1 VEGQLTAVL
10 AVSSV
15 DVIVA
20 GAGTMGSMALWRLA
34 RRGAAA
40 LGLEQFAPG
49 HDRGSGHGES
59 RMIRTAYFE
68 GPGYVPL
75 VRAAMPL
82 WRELEAESAAELLT
96 MTGGLTIGRPDGAL
110 VAGAQRSAREHGL
123 ACELLEPRR
132 VAERFPPHRLGPDE
146 VALWEE
152 GAGVLRPE
160 RAIRAA
166 AERARALGAGLVT
179 GARVTAIEAG
189 DGGVTVHAGGAAYRG
204 RHLVVCAGP
213 WLGGLL
219 PGLGLP
225 LEVERQAMAWFPAP
239 DPAVFAP
246 ARFPVFIRDRGDRPA
261 GYGLPSLDGATVKVG
276 LHHGGRPA
284 DPDALDRTVTDADLA
299 PLAALVAE
307 TLGGLDPRHSRAAV
321 CMYTNT
327 PDEHFVVG
335 PAPGLPRVTVLGGF
349 SGHGFKFAPVIG
361 DIAADLALEGG
372 TAHPIET
379 FSPQRFRPAPRAA
392 RP

>member
-1 VEGQLTAVL
+1 
-10 AVSSV
+10 
-15 DVIVA
+15 VIVA

-34 RRGAAA
+34 RRGASV

-49 HDRGSGHGES
+49 HDRGSGHGDS

-68 GPGYVPL
+68 GPEYVPL
-75 VRAAMPL
+75 VRAAFPL

-96 MTGGLTIGRPDGAL
+96 MTGGLMIGRPGGAL
-110 VAGAQRSAREHGL
+110 VTGALRSAREHGL
-123 ACELLEPRR
+123 ARELLEPAQ
-132 VAERFPPHRLGPDE
+132 VAGRFAHHRLAPDE

-166 AERARALGAGLVT
+166 AERARALGAALVT

-189 DGGVTVHAGGAAYRG
+189 DGGVTVHAGGAVHRG

-219 PGLGLP
+219 PGPGLP
-225 LEVERQAMAWFPAP
+225 LEVERQVMAWFPAP
-239 DPAVFAP
+239 DPAPFAP
-246 ARFPVFIRDRGDRPA
+246 ERFPVFIRERAGRPA

-276 LHHGGRPA
+276 LHHGGRRA
-284 DPDALDRTVTDADLA
+284 DPDALDREVTGADVA
-299 PLAALVAE
+299 PLAALVEE
-307 TLGGLDPRHSRAAV
+307 TLRGLVPRPARAAV

-335 PAPGLPRVTVLGGF
+335 SAPGLPGVTVLGGF
-349 SGHGFKFAPVIG
+349 SGHGFKFAPVMG
-361 DIAADLALEGG
+361 EIAADLALEGG
-372 TAHPIET
+372 TEHPIAG
-379 FSPQRFRPAPRAA
+379 FSPLRFRPVPRAA